1 MGKGQ
6 AAQELQGMEWGDLS
20 PRLDELLGVPALE
33 HAPATLMDL
42 LALADLEE
50 VPLDVGPGVKDFEQ
64 RAKKAV
70 GAIEAG
76 SDWNGFLDL
85 YVQREPATIPI
96 AFRKILRGETER
108 RTGPDRQRCVDMLER
123 WAMTEPEAFRVGG
136 DEAEGEESEP
146 AKASRIPRAED
157 MEDKSEYL
165 ELLCMERL
173 GSVSGSG
180 LSEMVLVAGL
190 HRRALERF
198 PDVRR
203 QDVQA
208 ALRTLRER
216 GVVRVE
222 RGRWKAHW

>member
-1 MGKGQ
+1 MGKRQ
-6 AAQELQGMEWGDLS
+6 TAQELRGSGWDELA
-20 PRLDELLGVPALE
+20 PRLPDLLSVPALE
-33 HAPATLMDL
+33 HIPETLMDL

-50 VPLDVGPGVKDFEQ
+50 MPLEVGGTVKDFEE
-64 RAKKAV
+64 RSKREV
-70 GAIEAG
+70 GGIPEG
-76 SDWNGFLDL
+76 DDWNVFLDE
-85 YVQREPATIPI
+85 YVKRAPEGIPI

-123 WAMTEPEAFRVGG
+123 WAMTEPAAFLIAGVST
-136 DEAEGEESEP
+136 DEEDGEGTET
-146 AKASRIPRAED
+146 SRIPRAD
-157 MEDKSEYL
+157 DLEDKDEYL

-180 LSEMVLVAGL
+180 LSELVLVAGL
-190 HRRALERF
+190 HRRASERF

-203 QDVQA
+203 QDIQTT
-208 ALRTLRER
+208 LRTLRER